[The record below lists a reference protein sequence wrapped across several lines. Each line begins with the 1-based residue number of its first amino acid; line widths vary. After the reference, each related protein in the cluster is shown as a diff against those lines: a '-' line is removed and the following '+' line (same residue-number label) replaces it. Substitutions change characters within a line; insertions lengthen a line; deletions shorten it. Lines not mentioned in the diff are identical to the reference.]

1 MAHAERAVSKPAAHA
16 NYFNI
21 CIVISAIVSYLLYA
35 AQSGKIAY
43 GICEHR
49 FAAKRH
55 AGGKAR
61 HILLGYAGIY
71 KLIGEFF
78 PKRLQHTEAQI
89 ACDKHNIFILFSYI
103 HKGFNKRVSQSNYL
117 L

>member
-1 MAHAERAVSKPAAHA
+1 MEYVNTVLPQSAMPAAKP
-16 NYFNI
+16 
-21 CIVISAIVSYLLYA
+21 V
-35 AQSGKIAY
+35 
-43 GICEHR
+43 
-49 FAAKRH
+49 
-55 AGGKAR
+55 
-61 HILLGYAGIY
+61 LLGYAGIY